1 MISFG
6 WKNSYQGSLIL
17 DDIDDLT
24 LHKQKQPYISCHI
37 WSITQW
43 IWISEGHL
51 NKFWIS
57 RHKIEPILP
66 HWDANVYWIP
76 SNLSSIVVADS
87 LTSFK
92 KPDIQKSRFK
102 QKIGFSTNELN
113 LIIMAWVSLCYQML
127 DSLKFRIKPSE
138 INSLHSV

>member
-1 MISFG
+1 MTLMIWLCINRNNPTKTATSGASHNEFEFL
-6 WKNSYQGSLIL
+6 KATY
-17 DDIDDLT
+17 
-24 LHKQKQPYISCHI
+24 
-37 WSITQW
+37 
-43 IWISEGHL
+43 HL

-57 RHKIEPILP
+57 RHKMEPILP
-66 HWDANVYWIP
+66 HWNANVYWIP

-113 LIIMAWVSLCYQML
+113 LIIIAWVSLCYQKL
-127 DSLKFRIKPSE
+127 DSLKFRIKPPE
-138 INSLHSV
+138 INTLHLCNKHNIA

>member
-1 MISFG
+1 MTLMIWLCINRNNPTYPATSGASHNEFEFL
-6 WKNSYQGSLIL
+6 KAT
-17 DDIDDLT
+17 D
-24 LHKQKQPYISCHI
+24 
-37 WSITQW
+37 
-43 IWISEGHL
+43 HL
-51 NKFWIS
+51 NKFWFS
-57 RHKIEPILP
+57 RHKMEPILP

-138 INSLHSV
+138 KTPYICVTTNKHNIA